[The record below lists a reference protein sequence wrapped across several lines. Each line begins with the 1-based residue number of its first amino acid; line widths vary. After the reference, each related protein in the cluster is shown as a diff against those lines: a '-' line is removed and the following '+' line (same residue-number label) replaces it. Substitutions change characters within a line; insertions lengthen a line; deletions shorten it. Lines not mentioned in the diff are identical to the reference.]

1 MIDHVQRPAL
11 ARRIARPA
19 PATAPLFT
27 IQAVADLL
35 GVSTRTVR
43 RFIAR
48 GDLIPHR
55 IGGNIRVSQ
64 DDLRAYLARCR

>member
-1 MIDHVQRPAL
+1 MTAHTPRLAAARRPAR
-11 ARRIARPA
+11 AAPA
-19 PATAPLFT
+19 PTPLLT

-43 RFIAR
+43 RLIAA
-48 GDLIPHR
+48 GALMPHR
-55 IGGNIRVSQ
+55 IGGSLRVSE